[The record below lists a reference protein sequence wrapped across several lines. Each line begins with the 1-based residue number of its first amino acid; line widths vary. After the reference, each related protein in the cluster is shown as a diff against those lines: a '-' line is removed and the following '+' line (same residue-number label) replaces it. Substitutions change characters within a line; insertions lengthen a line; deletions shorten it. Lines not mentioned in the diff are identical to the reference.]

1 MPVTDKIREDV
12 SALDEFANEVKWVE
26 RGKSG
31 WKGQGEPAENT
42 RDRAL
47 QALNRL
53 KSEPK
58 MKGFVAKYK
67 ITLPN
72 DADII
77 KNYRE

>member
-1 MPVTDKIREDV
+1 MPISDKIREDARV
-12 SALDEFANEVKWVE
+12 LEEFADEVKWIE

-47 QALNRL
+47 QALKRL
-53 KSEPK
+53 KEEPK
-58 MKGFVAKYK
+58 MKEFVAKYRVA
-67 ITLPN
+67 LPN

-77 KNYRE
+77 KKY

>member
-47 QALNRL
+47 QALKRL
-53 KSEPK
+53 KTEPK
-58 MKGFVAKYK
+58 MKEFVAKYK
-67 ITLPN
+67 ITLPK
-72 DADII
+72 DADIV
-77 KNYRE
+77 KNYEK

>member
-1 MPVTDKIREDV
+1 MPILDKIRED
-12 SALDEFANEVKWVE
+12 ARTLEEFANEVRWVE

-47 QALNRL
+47 QALDRL
-53 KSEPK
+53 KTEPK
-58 MKGFVAKYK
+58 MKEFVREYK
-67 ITLPN
+67 IALPN

-77 KNYRE
+77 KNYKK

>member
-1 MPVTDKIREDV
+1 MPILDKIRED
-12 SALDEFANEVKWVE
+12 ARTLEEFANEIKWME

-53 KSEPK
+53 KTEPK
-58 MKGFVAKYK
+58 MKGFAAKYK
-67 ITLPN
+67 ITLPK
-72 DADII
+72 DADIV
-77 KNYRE
+77 KNYEK